1 MNSVLSERKELRN
14 LEIVSQA
21 FISNFF
27 GDFHR
32 PFGPFS
38 IHASVILEVVVS
50 TTPCNASSAPHF
62 PLEFFFVPL
71 GHHTFACALDVWKI
85 IVNGYLLQIARWFV
99 ATFAMH

>member
-1 MNSVLSERKELRN
+1 MSLKL
-14 LEIVSQA
+14 LFQT
-21 FISNFF
+21 FF

-38 IHASVILEVVVS
+38 IHASVILEVVVGM
-50 TTPCNASSAPHF
+50 TPCKTNFMPPF

-71 GHHTFACALDVWKI
+71 GDLTFACALDVWKI
-85 IVNGYLLQIARWFV
+85 IINGYLLQIARWFV